1 MSATTLDPAP
11 QAAAAPRTR
20 VYPVTLRR
28 VLISEWIKLRSLRST
43 TITLAVAFVL
53 MIGTGILIA
62 ALTNAQWSTMSASSK
77 ASFDPV
83 DTALQG
89 HFIAQLAIGVL
100 GVLVISGEYATGMI
114 RATLTAVP
122 KRLPVLWAK
131 STVFGAVALVTMTL
145 ASFIAF
151 FATQAVLTTHQLQTT
166 ISQPGVLRAVIGSG
180 LYLTVIALLSVAIG
194 TLLRN
199 TAAAIT
205 TVVGLL
211 MLLPALIDLLPSS
224 ISQHILPYLPSRA
237 GSALTWVHQQPGYL
251 SPWAGFA
258 VLCGYAVVAMA
269 GAAYVLKRRD
279 A

>member
-1 MSATTLDPAP
+1 
-11 QAAAAPRTR
+11 
-20 VYPVTLRR
+20 
-28 VLISEWIKLRSLRST
+28 
-43 TITLAVAFVL
+43 
-53 MIGTGILIA
+53 
-62 ALTNAQWSTMSASSK
+62 
-77 ASFDPV
+77 
-83 DTALQG
+83 
-89 HFIAQLAIGVL
+89 
-100 GVLVISGEYATGMI
+100 MI
-114 RATLTAVP
+114 RATLVAVP

-131 STVFGAVALVTMTL
+131 STVFGAVALVTMTI

-151 FATQAVLTTHQLQTT
+151 FATQAVLSTHQLQTT

-180 LYLTVIALLSVAIG
+180 LYLTVIALIGVAMG

-205 TVVGLL
+205 AVVGLL

-237 GSALTWVHQQPGYL
+237 GSALISVHQQAGAL
-251 SPWAGFA
+251 SPWTGFA
-258 VLCGYAVVAMA
+258 VMCGYAVVAMA

>member
-11 QAAAAPRTR
+11 QATAAPRTR

-43 TITLAVAFVL
+43 MITLAVAFVL
-53 MIGTGILIA
+53 MIGTGIVIA

-77 ASFDPV
+77 ASFDPL

-114 RATLTAVP
+114 RATLAAVP

-131 STVFGAVALVTMTL
+131 STVFGTVALVTMTI

-151 FATQAVLTTHQLQTT
+151 FATQAVLSTHQLQTT
-166 ISQPGVLRAVIGSG
+166 ISQPGVLRSVIGSG

-211 MLLPALIDLLPSS
+211 MLLPALIDLLPAS

-237 GSALTWVHQQPGYL
+237 GSALISVHQQAGYL
-251 SPWAGFA
+251 SSWTGFA
-258 VLCGYAVVAMA
+258 VLCGYAVIAMA

>member
-1 MSATTLDPAP
+1 
-11 QAAAAPRTR
+11 
-20 VYPVTLRR
+20 
-28 VLISEWIKLRSLRST
+28 
-43 TITLAVAFVL
+43 
-53 MIGTGILIA
+53 
-62 ALTNAQWSTMSASSK
+62 MSASSK
-77 ASFDPV
+77 AAFDPV

-114 RATLTAVP
+114 RATLVAVP

-131 STVFGAVALVTMTL
+131 STVFGAVALVTMTI

-151 FATQAVLTTHQLQTT
+151 FATQAVLSTHQLQTT

-180 LYLTVIALLSVAIG
+180 LYLTVIALIGVAMG

-205 TVVGLL
+205 AVVGLL

-237 GSALTWVHQQPGYL
+237 GSALISVHQQAGAL

-258 VLCGYAVVAMA
+258 VMCGYAVVAMA